1 MNKIFLFLL
10 AISLIS
16 CSKSENVYLEK
27 NDIARGEWTRVA
39 MMFGYYDNYAAC
51 DEIKTALIDRYPQLM
66 FRCQSNSNPIT
77 SVIIET
83 IKN

>member
-1 MNKIFLFLL
+1 MKKIFLFLL
-10 AISLIS
+10 AISTIS
-16 CSKSENVYLEK
+16 CSKTENVYLEK

-39 MMFGYYDNYAAC
+39 IMFGYYDNYAAC
-51 DEIKTALIDRYPQLM
+51 DEIKTALIDKYPQLT
-66 FRCQSNSNPIT
+66 FRCQSNSSPIT